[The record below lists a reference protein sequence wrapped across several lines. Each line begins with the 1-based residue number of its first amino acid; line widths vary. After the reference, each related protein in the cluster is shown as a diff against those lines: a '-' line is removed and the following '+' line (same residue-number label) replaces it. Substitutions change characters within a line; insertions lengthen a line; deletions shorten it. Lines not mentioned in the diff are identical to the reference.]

1 MQSVQ
6 TSSLVVPSPWIQ
18 ICTGNKC
25 HLRSIPV
32 LLFLGESVLADDFKI
47 SVTTSP
53 ASCHWALHL
62 SFNLPF
68 RHLYLDVLGV
78 PSLPGCPGCLT
89 FKGIPCFSPWQ
100 HTLLLAPLCLIH
112 PTIFNEYRSQ
122 LTVFKQNK
130 SSVIWALC
138 SISSFV
144 LFCFLS
150 ELVRYTLVSYHSV
163 STAPRLS
170 SQNLKDHLIGRSAN
184 FFYKGPFNKYLRLRS
199 HTFSATN
206 SQLCSYNIKTTL
218 GNR

>member
-6 TSSLVVPSPWIQ
+6 TASLVVPSPWIQ

-25 HLRSIPV
+25 HLWSIPV

-130 SSVIWALC
+130 SSVIWAFC

-144 LFCFLS
+144 LFCFFVWTSQIYSCLLPFILYCTQTVFS
-150 ELVRYTLVSYHSV
+150 KSKRSFNWEVSK
-163 STAPRLS
+163 LF
-170 SQNLKDHLIGRSAN
+170 L
-184 FFYKGPFNKYLRLRS
+184 
-199 HTFSATN
+199 
-206 SQLCSYNIKTTL
+206 
-218 GNR
+218 